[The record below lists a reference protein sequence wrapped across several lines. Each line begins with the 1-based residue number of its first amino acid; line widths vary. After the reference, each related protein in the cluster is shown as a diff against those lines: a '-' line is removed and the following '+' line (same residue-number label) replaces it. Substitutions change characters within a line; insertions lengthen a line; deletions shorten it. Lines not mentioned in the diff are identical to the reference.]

1 MPFASTEF
9 AARPYAMNWL
19 DWCLLAAYI
28 CGLMVMSFI
37 LGRSQRNGKD
47 YYLAGNAMGPLPIAV
62 STAATQCSTN
72 SLLGAPAFVAF
83 GGGLLWL
90 QYELAVPLA
99 MLVCMLL
106 VFPVFRRLNVTT
118 VYTYLEERY
127 DPRLRLVIASLFMF
141 FRAFGTG
148 ITVYGICLVLVSC
161 VQIPYWLALLLVGI
175 ATIIY
180 DMLGGLKA
188 VIWSDV
194 LQFGLLFLAIIMA
207 CVLCMIEVGG
217 WTAIWE
223 AFPDDKQ
230 QAINFSAN
238 GFSDG
243 DKYGFWPML
252 IGGIFLYVSYYGC
265 DQTQAQREL
274 SSRSIE
280 DTQKALFIDGLIR
293 FPLVLT
299 YCFLGVCIGAYI
311 IQHPEFLDQLR
322 IDKQTGLL
330 DPNAEIQQNIA
341 VPVLALQLFPH
352 GFIGLLV
359 VGLFAAAMSSLDSTI
374 NSLSAVS
381 TQDVL
386 PHLRKKRILKR
397 DELRWA
403 RGSTLFWGLI
413 ILACSFAAPYIGNN
427 IIEAINTIGS
437 IYNGPL
443 LAVFLMGMLTER
455 ISSKAML
462 IGFFVGIAINIILWL
477 GSFDY
482 IAEHIYNTKDVAYWW
497 WNAIGFVNA
506 ALVAW
511 FSSRWY
517 PRFINSYQEYK
528 PLSKQVKRYSMILI
542 AYFILILFVLINL

>member
-1 MPFASTEF
+1 
-9 AARPYAMNWL
+9 MNWL
-19 DWCLLAAYI
+19 DWSLLAAYI
-28 CGLMVMSFI
+28 CGLMFMSFV
-37 LGRSQRNGKD
+37 LGRTQRNGKD
-47 YYLAGNAMGPLPIAV
+47 YYLAGNEMGPVPIAL

-99 MLVCMLL
+99 MLICMLV
-106 VFPVFRRLNVTT
+106 VFPIYRRLNVTT
-118 VYTYLEERY
+118 VYTYLEQRY
-127 DPRLRLVIASLFMF
+127 DPRLRLIIASLFMF

-161 VQIPYWLALLLVGI
+161 IQIPYWLALVLVGV
-175 ATIIY
+175 ATVIY

-194 LQFGLLFLAIIMA
+194 LQFALLFLAILLA
-207 CVLCMIEVGG
+207 CILCLIEVGG
-217 WTAIWE
+217 WSALWD
-223 AFPDDKQ
+223 AFPDEKQ

-238 GFSDG
+238 GFTDG

-252 IGGIFLYVSYYGC
+252 IGGLFLYVSYYGC

-280 DTQKALFIDGLIR
+280 DTQKALFLDGLIR
-293 FPLVLT
+293 FPVVLT

-311 IQHPEFLDQLR
+311 IQHPEFIDQLR

-330 DPNAEIQQNIA
+330 SPTAAVQQNIA

-381 TQDVL
+381 THDVL
-386 PHLRKKRILKR
+386 PHIRKKRILKR

-403 RGSTLFWGLI
+403 RLSTLFWGLI
-413 ILACSFAAPYIGNN
+413 ILLCSFAAPYIGDN
-427 IIEAINTIGS
+427 IIETINIIGS

-443 LAVFLMGMLTER
+443 LAVFLLGMLTER

-462 IGFFVGIAINIILWL
+462 IGFFFGIAINLILWI
-477 GSFDY
+477 GSFAFV
-482 IAEHIYNTKDVAYWW
+482 AEHLYNTTHIAFWW

-506 ALVAW
+506 AVVAW
-511 FSSRWY
+511 ISSRWY
-517 PRFINSYQEYK
+517 PRFIDIYREYK
-528 PLSKQVKRYSMILI
+528 PLSRKVKLYS
-542 AYFILILFVLINL
+542 FILVCYFCFILTCLLYL

>member
-1 MPFASTEF
+1 MTWGA
-9 AARPYAMNWL
+9 
-19 DWCLLAAYI
+19 
-28 CGLMVMSFI
+28 V
-37 LGRSQRNGKD
+37 
-47 YYLAGNAMGPLPIAV
+47 PIAL

-99 MLVCMLL
+99 MLICMLFI
-106 VFPVFRRLNVTT
+106 FPVFRRLNITT
-118 VYTYLEERY
+118 VYSYLEERY
-127 DPRLRLVIASLFMF
+127 DQRLRLVVACLFMF

-161 VQIPYWLALLLVGI
+161 VQIPFYLALLLVGL

-194 LQFGLLFLAIIMA
+194 VQFVLLYLAIVLAII
-207 CVLCMIEVGG
+207 LCLVELGG
-217 WTAIWE
+217 WSAVWA
-223 AFPDDKQ
+223 AFPDDKE

-238 GFSDG
+238 GFTDG
-243 DKYGFWPML
+243 ERFGFLPML
-252 IGGIFLYVSYYGC
+252 IGGLFLYVSYYGC

-280 DTQKALFIDGLIR
+280 ETQKALFVDGLVR

-299 YCFLGVCIGAYI
+299 YCFLGVCIGAYVV
-311 IQHPEFLDQLR
+311 QHPEFLEQLR
-322 IDKQTGLL
+322 IDEQTGLVN
-330 DPNAEIQQNIA
+330 PEAEIQQNIA

-381 TQDVL
+381 TTDVL
-386 PHLRKKRILKR
+386 PHIRKKRLLKKE
-397 DELRWA
+397 ELRWA

-413 ILACSFAAPYIGNN
+413 ILLCSLAAPYIGKN
-427 IIEAINTIGS
+427 IIETINIIGS

-443 LAVFLMGMLTER
+443 LAVFVLGILTER

-462 IGFFVGIAINIILWL
+462 IGFLFGIFVNILLWI
-477 GSFDY
+477 GSFDLV
-482 IAEHIYNTKDVAYWW
+482 ATHVYNTKNIAFWW
-497 WNAIGFVNA
+497 WNAIGFCNA

-511 FSSRWY
+511 LSSRYY
-517 PRFINSYQEYK
+517 PRFVDVYQEYK
-528 PLSKQVKRYSMILI
+528 PMNSAAKIYSVILV
-542 AYFILILFVLINL
+542 AYFFLIFGVLISI